1 MSDFPFLTI
10 LCDDRCNIAATL
22 AYEYAV
28 THPHCH
34 IHVIC
39 DNDEYRP
46 DVLNRIKEFGE
57 DNDTI
62 HTFSTHEGIG
72 LRNGSGIKVYASQFL
87 GYNSCGATIEKA
99 IYICD
104 DDKMEV
110 IREMCFGLAAANS
123 SNKII
128 TLKNK
133 S

>member
-1 MSDFPFLTI
+1 MSDYPFLTI

-28 THPHCH
+28 NHLHCRV
-34 IHVIC
+34 HVIC
-39 DNDEYRP
+39 DKDEYRQ
-46 DVLNRIKEFGE
+46 DVLNRIKTFGR

-72 LRNGSGIKVYASQFL
+72 LKNGSGIEVYASQYV
-87 GYNSCGATIEKA
+87 GYRSCGATIEKA

-110 IREMCFGLAAANS
+110 IRETCFGLASANS
-123 SNKII
+123 KNKIVI
-128 TLKNK
+128 LKNK
-133 S
+133 